1 MGLSYCTAFTL
12 KGTRIDSGRGL
23 GRFGIWTRER
33 VQRAATG
40 HSQGIERVVREWMM
54 GEVGNWVREY
64 VRESLVLSET
74 KSSTRAIVLP
84 YSLPSLFPSFLPF
97 PITRLHFVKC
107 VHYEIVIREMRAY
120 RDCNPWNA
128 CITL

>member
-1 MGLSYCTAFTL
+1 
-12 KGTRIDSGRGL
+12 
-23 GRFGIWTRER
+23 

-74 KSSTRAIVLP
+74 KSSTPV
-84 YSLPSLFPSFLPF
+84 FPSLPF
-97 PITRLHFVKC
+97 PSLPLRTDHELVKRALHCK
-107 VHYEIVIREMRAY
+107 YT
-120 RDCNPWNA
+120 
-128 CITL
+128 TLLSRSPFRNR

>member
-1 MGLSYCTAFTL
+1 MGLSYCTAFPL
-12 KGTRIDSGRGL
+12 KGTRIDSERGL

-64 VRESLVLSET
+64 VRGSLVLSET
-74 KSSTRAIVLP
+74 KSSTPVFP
-84 YSLPSLFPSFLPF
+84 SLP
-97 PITRLHFVKC
+97 HN
-107 VHYEIVIREMRAY
+107 EIAFREMRAL
-120 RDCNPWNA
+120 RDCNP
-128 CITL
+128 